1 MGDRSGSMTGD
12 ACAPDLGKHSLR
24 HAYLRSSTFSSSHS
38 MPDIASDLL
47 RCTSSRSPLFRTST
61 ELTFCGNNLAG
72 LRHMPV
78 FCGLWPAPRGPPLT
92 PIDF

>member
-1 MGDRSGSMTGD
+1 MTGD

-47 RCTSSRSPLFRTST
+47 RCL
-61 ELTFCGNNLAG
+61 LLICCAA
-72 LRHMPV
+72 PV
-78 FCGLWPAPRGPPLT
+78 AVPRFLGRQLN
-92 PIDF
+92 